1 MKKYILI
8 AAFTAP
14 LLLSA
19 QKKDIQ
25 VKYGSSITPAD
36 LKNLLYTVAGP
47 EMEGRGT
54 ATPGLVKAAAFIADK
69 FKSYGLQPNS
79 SGTYYYNYPLYKD
92 SVTENMFELNGSSL
106 VLNTDF
112 TVGQGANFSFNMGY
126 SSFVFLGPMIDTSVN
141 LDKLNLRGRCVVIS
155 DSYYKIKENAVEAA
169 ALGGAAVTQKVGQLL
184 TKGAATVIVV
194 SSKLPKSQQ
203 GGRGFLRLNKYG
215 GGINM
220 PVYYISN
227 DAANKL
233 LDDSLS
239 AYLTKMATGSLKT
252 KNLKADIGLR
262 YTRVQNE
269 VPSINVAAVIEGT
282 DKKDEWVIVTAH
294 MDHLG
299 KRDTVIYYGADDDGS
314 GSCAVMKIAEAFAM
328 AKKDGK
334 GPRRSMLFMTVS
346 GEEMGLLGSEAYTKR
361 PVYPLKKAT
370 VDLNID
376 MIGRI
381 DNDYLKKSDSS
392 NYVYIIGDDKLSSD
406 LFPITEQANKY
417 VKLNL
422 DRKYNDIT
430 DPNRFYYRSDHF
442 NFADKGV
449 PIIFYFNG
457 VHKDY
462 HRPTDTPDKISYELY
477 AKRAQLV
484 FYTAWEMAN
493 RNEMLKRDIPLPELS
508 R

>member
-1 MKKYILI
+1 MKKILF
-8 AAFTAP
+8 AAIVLAP
-14 LLLSA
+14 LFLSA
-19 QKKDIQ
+19 QKKDVQ
-25 VKYGSSITPAD
+25 VKYANTITPAD
-36 LKNLLYTVAGP
+36 LKNLLYTIAGP

-54 ATPGLVKAAAFIADK
+54 ATPGLVKAANYIADK
-69 FKSYGLQPNS
+69 FKSFGLQPNN
-79 SGTYYYNYPLYKD
+79 SGTYFYNYPLYKD
-92 SVTENMFELNGSSL
+92 SVTENIFELNGEAL
-106 VLNTDF
+106 VPATDF
-112 TVGQGANFSFNMGY
+112 TIGQSANFSFTMGY
-126 SSFVFLGPMIDTSVN
+126 SSFIFLGAMVDTTVN
-141 LDKLNLRGRCVVIS
+141 LDKLGLRGKCAVIS
-155 DSYYKIKENAVEAA
+155 DSYYQNGKEVIISNAAIM
-169 ALGGAAVTQKVGQLL
+169 QKAGQLQA
-184 TKGAATVIVV
+184 KGVATIIVI
-194 SSKLPKSQQ
+194 SSKLPKAQQ
-203 GGRGFLRLNKYG
+203 GGRGFLRVNKYG
-215 GGINM
+215 SSISM
-220 PVYYISN
+220 PVYYISYA
-227 DAANKL
+227 AANKL
-233 LDDSLS
+233 MNDSLQS
-239 AYLTKMATGSLKT
+239 YLNKMASGTLKT
-252 KNLKADIGLR
+252 KNMKADIGLR
-262 YTRVQNE
+262 YSRVQTE
-269 VPSINVAAVIEGT
+269 TPSINVAAVIEGT
-282 DKKDEWVIVTAH
+282 DKKDEWVIITAH

-314 GSCAVMKIAEAFAM
+314 GSCAVMEIAEAFAM

-346 GEEMGLLGSEAYTKR
+346 GEEMGLLGSEAYTKK
-361 PVYPLKKAT
+361 PIYPLKKAS

-381 DNDYLKKSDSS
+381 DNDYLKKADSS

-422 DRKYNDIT
+422 DRRYNDVN
-430 DPNRFYYRSDHF
+430 DPNRFYFRSDHY

-477 AKRAQLV
+477 AKRARLV

-493 RNEMLKRDIPLPELS
+493 REEMLKRDIPLPELS